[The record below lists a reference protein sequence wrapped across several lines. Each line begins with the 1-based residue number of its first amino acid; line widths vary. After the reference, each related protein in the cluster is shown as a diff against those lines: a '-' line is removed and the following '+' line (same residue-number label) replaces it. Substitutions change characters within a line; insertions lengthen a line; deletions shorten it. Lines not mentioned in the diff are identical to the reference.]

1 MIETLTLNQT
11 AAYLRQHGLSISNPA
26 LANGIQ
32 QGQYPFGI
40 CIVSAEGCRSFQI
53 FKTLLD
59 KWIASRCLGGHRH
72 RDDLYRG
79 LRARHV
85 AG

>member
-40 CIVSAEGCRSFQI
+40 CIVSAEGCRSVQI

-59 KWIASRCLGGHRH
+59 KWIAERTVC
-72 RDDLYRG
+72 
-79 LRARHV
+79 A
-85 AG
+85 

>member
-11 AAYLRQHGLSISNPA
+11 AAYLRQQGLSISNPA

-40 CIVSAEGCRSFQI
+40 CIVSAEGCRSC
-53 FKTLLD
+53 
-59 KWIASRCLGGHRH
+59 A
-72 RDDLYRG
+72 
-79 LRARHV
+79 
-85 AG
+85 